1 MRYELW
7 WVSSD
12 GQQAMCTM
20 YPQRVYTTAHGAW
33 DAVPYAMQGLINEQ
47 EASDPGGIEDPHAV
61 ARIRAGRWDV
71 VKKY

>member
-1 MRYELW
+1 
-7 WVSSD
+7 
-12 GQQAMCTM
+12 M
-20 YPQRVYTTAHGAW
+20 YPQRVYTTARGAL

-71 VKKY
+71 VKIF